1 MKEFTS
7 LIRDIP
13 DFPKPGI
20 IFRDVTPL
28 LKQPSVFQK
37 AIDLMVAPFKDQQI
51 DQVLAIEARGYLL
64 GTPIALALGA
74 GFVPARKAGKLP
86 YRTYRSTYELE
97 YGSAEI
103 EIHQDAF
110 EKDQRVLLV
119 DDVLAT
125 GGTLEAAIDLVQQSG
140 STVAG
145 ISVLIEL
152 TALKGRS
159 RLGNTPLFTLI
170 QY

>member
-1 MKEFTS
+1 MQELTS

-20 IFRDVTPL
+20 IFRDITPL
-28 LKQPSVFQK
+28 LKQPLTFQK
-37 AIDLMVAPFKDQQI
+37 AIDLMANPFKDEHI
-51 DQVLAIEARGYLL
+51 DYVLAIEARGYLL

-74 GFVPARKAGKLP
+74 GFVPARKVGKLP

-110 EKDQRVLLV
+110 TKDQRILLV

-152 TALKGRS
+152 TALRGRS
-159 RLGNTPLFTLI
+159 RLGNVPLSTLI